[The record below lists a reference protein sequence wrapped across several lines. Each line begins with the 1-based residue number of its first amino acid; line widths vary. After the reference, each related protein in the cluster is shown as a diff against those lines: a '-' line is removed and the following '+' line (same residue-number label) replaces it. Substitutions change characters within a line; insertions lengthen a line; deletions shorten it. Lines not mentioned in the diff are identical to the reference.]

1 MYIIWF
7 LHRVPLRRATD
18 FTALVHEAIEVF
30 VRHGAIG
37 GSVFEVAD
45 PQAKYGCG
53 AIPDALEVRPDEVL
67 YAELNYFHDRTHY
80 DKVMPLVDADPE
92 LERLYDQLVSMTD
105 IGRIVRGEFSS
116 LYHVM
121 NSKEFRDYLAAPQ
134 PVRTPRIPKEPDHAE
149 QP

>member
-7 LHRVPLRRATD
+7 LHRVPLRRSAAFAD
-18 FTALVHEAIEVF
+18 LVHEAIEVF
-30 VRHGAIG
+30 VRHGALG

-53 AIPDALEVRPDEVL
+53 AIQDAVEIRPDEAV
-67 YAELNYFHDRTHY
+67 YAELNYFHDRAHF
-80 DKVMPLVDADPE
+80 DRVMPLVDADPE
-92 LERLYDQLVSMTD
+92 LGRLYDELVAMTD

-121 NSKEFRDYLAAPQ
+121 NSEEFRTYLTTPQ
-134 PVRTPRIPKEPDHAE
+134 SVWKPRIPEEPDHAE
-149 QP
+149 QS

>member
-7 LHRVPLRRATD
+7 LHRIPSERGSD
-18 FTALVHEAIEVF
+18 FTDLVREAIEVF

-53 AIPDALEVRPDEVL
+53 AIPDSVEVRPDESL
-67 YAELNYFHDRTHY
+67 YVELNYFHDRAHF

-92 LERLYDQLVSMTD
+92 LERLYGQLVAMTD
-105 IGRIVRGEFSS
+105 IGRIIRGEFES

-121 NSKEFRDYLAAPQ
+121 NSGEFRDYLTASRSA
-134 PVRTPRIPKEPDHAE
+134 
-149 QP
+149 

>member
-18 FTALVHEAIEVF
+18 FVDLVHEAIGVF

-45 PQAKYGCG
+45 SQAKYGCG
-53 AIPDALEVRPDEVL
+53 AIPDAVEVRPDEAL
-67 YAELNYFHDRTHY
+67 YVELNYFHDRTHY
-80 DKVMPLVDADPE
+80 DRVMPLVDADPE
-92 LERLYDQLVSMTD
+92 LERLYDRLVAMAD

-121 NSKEFRDYLAAPQ
+121 NSKEFRDYLTAPQ
-134 PVRTPRIPKEPDHAE
+134 PVRKPRIPKEPDHAE